1 MRVNLIWGG
10 PGAKSAKVTE
20 MRQHFPPWNYWR
32 FHKRAFFLR
41 LFGSR

>member
-10 PGAKSAKVTE
+10 PGAKSTKVTE

-32 FHKRAFFLR
+32 NQAISLVTTGLR
-41 LFGSR
+41 M